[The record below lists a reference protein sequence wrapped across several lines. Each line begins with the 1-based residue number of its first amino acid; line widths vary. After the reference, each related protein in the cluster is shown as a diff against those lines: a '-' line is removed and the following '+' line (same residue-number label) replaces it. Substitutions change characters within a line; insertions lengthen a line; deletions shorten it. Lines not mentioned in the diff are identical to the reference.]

1 MSDAPDDSALEQ
13 ELRRAAARLDP
24 VPPEVVAAAVDAFA
38 WRDVDAELAELVFD
52 SLLDADQATL
62 VRGSAGRRLVSFK
75 TAGLTVDVEVT
86 SAGPRRDIMGQI
98 TPPQRASVQIRHG
111 AGIART
117 DADELGRFT
126 AGAVA
131 AGPMS
136 LRVSPAGDGTPGAVI
151 TDWLAI

>member
-24 VPPEVVAAAVDAFA
+24 VPPEVAAAAVEAFT

-75 TAGLTVDVEVT
+75 TPWLTVDVEVT
-86 SAGPRRDIMGQI
+86 SAGSGRDIMGQI
-98 TPPQRASVQIRHG
+98 TPPQRVAVQIRHG
-111 AGIART
+111 AGIARA
-117 DADELGRFT
+117 DADELGRF
-126 AGAVA
+126 A
-131 AGPMS
+131 AAALPGGPMS
-136 LRVSPAGDGTPGAVI
+136 LRVSPAGDGTPAVVI